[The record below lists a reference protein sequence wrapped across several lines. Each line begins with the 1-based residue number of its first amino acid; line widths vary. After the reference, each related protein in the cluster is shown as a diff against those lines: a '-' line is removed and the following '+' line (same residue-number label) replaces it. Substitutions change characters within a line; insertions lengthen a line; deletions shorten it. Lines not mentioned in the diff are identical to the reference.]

1 MISSSLIAITII
13 LGGQVILELL
23 SIKTPVTVV
32 VNLIGG
38 LYLIYILVKEH
49 IK

>member
-1 MISSSLIAITII
+1 MITSSLIAVTII

-23 SIKTPVTVV
+23 TFKTPVTVV

-38 LYLIYILVKEH
+38 LYLIYILIKEN